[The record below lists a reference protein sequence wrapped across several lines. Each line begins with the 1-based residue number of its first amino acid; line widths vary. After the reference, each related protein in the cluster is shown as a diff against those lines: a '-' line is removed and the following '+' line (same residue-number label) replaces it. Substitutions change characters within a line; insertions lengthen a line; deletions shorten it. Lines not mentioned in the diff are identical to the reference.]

1 MSLFFDGS
9 SARRR
14 GKAYREGVPPSSTD
28 QSRLRKS
35 ASLDRDQAR
44 HRTRRAAAPGYPA
57 DPASNACADFSKVSH
72 GVVAKH
78 PVGRLMGIRRSRN
91 RRSPISSSVTSLRSS
106 IISTMPRAR
115 RSLKTFASLAA
126 VPSAPIAGSFD
137 PARIA
142 VEIERRPGRRL
153 AALTYLP
160 QTPLNLALQII
171 AQRSCDYHLY
181 HVDVGTSFGTYYQLA
196 IDSLIAGLL

>member
-1 MSLFFDGS
+1 MPAGA
-9 SARRR
+9 ARLTAKACHLRR
-14 GKAYREGVPPSSTD
+14 QTNLVYENRPLWIEIKLAIEPGVPPLQD
-28 QSRLRKS
+28 IRLI
-35 ASLDRDQAR
+35 LLPM
-44 HRTRRAAAPGYPA
+44 HVRTFQRF
-57 DPASNACADFSKVSH
+57 SN

-115 RSLKTFASLAA
+115 RSLKTFASLAT

-153 AALTYLP
+153 AALTCLP

-181 HVDVGTSFGTYYQLA
+181 HVDVGTSFGPYYQLA